1 MNLCVNVGKYI
12 LIAND
17 VVGLLIVLVFRK
29 AIPCPKA
36 AIPIGLPCL
45 QGIGSN
51 PPGAAGGGLDE
62 IDKGS

>member
-17 VVGLLIVLVFRK
+17 VVGLLIVLVSRR

-36 AIPIGLPCL
+36 AIPIGLPVSKALAVIL
-45 QGIGSN
+45 QEQLAVVSM
-51 PPGAAGGGLDE
+51 
-62 IDKGS
+62 K